1 MPLTQNR
8 SRPGAQDR
16 GELGSQASAWCSV
29 AGTTASSRL
38 RGAMRHVER
47 PGSDQQG
54 WNSPDLDGPEVEMV
68 SCHDHGPEVRH

>member
-1 MPLTQNR
+1 
-8 SRPGAQDR
+8 
-16 GELGSQASAWCSV
+16 
-29 AGTTASSRL
+29 
-38 RGAMRHVER
+38 MRHVER